1 MAQRWLVVYSQ
12 AAYERAAATL
22 NHARPREREAIHK
35 QLFHLQAK
43 RFATPEAAHE
53 ALTALANGWTYHQVD
68 SYHLSDHQRYA
79 RKGRPTPRLPVKAI
93 DWQIQA
99 RVRPAEAAIEHQT
112 HRHACCVIGT
122 NIGTSELPDTE
133 VITAYTRQSQV
144 EGGFRFLKD
153 PLFFVSSLF
162 VKKPCRI
169 PGTLDGDDARLTDL
183 CGGTAP
189 IAPAIGPSPGNR
201 AKPNQPTHHDANLT
215 LGLPAIGRHSP
226 RSDDRPSS
234 GA

>member
-1 MAQRWLVVYSQ
+1 MSAP
-12 AAYERAAATL
+12 
-22 NHARPREREAIHK
+22 RPRSTTPDNVKMRRSTR

-53 ALTALANGWTYHQVD
+53 ALTALAKGWTYHQVD

-79 RKGRPTPRLPVKAI
+79 RKGRPTPSLPVKAI

-99 RVRPAEAAIEHQT
+99 HVRPDEAAIGHQK
-112 HRHACCVIGT
+112 HRHACVVIGT
-122 NIGTSELPDTE
+122 NIGTSELQDTE

-169 PGTLDGDDARLTDL
+169 QGLLMVMTLALL
-183 CGGTAP
+183 VYCGGTTP
-189 IAPAIGPSPGNR
+189 IAPAIGPSPGDG
-201 AKPNQPTHHDANLT
+201 AEPNQPTHHVANLT
-215 LGLPAIGRHSP
+215 LGLPAVGRHSP
-226 RSDDRPSS
+226 RSDDRPRS